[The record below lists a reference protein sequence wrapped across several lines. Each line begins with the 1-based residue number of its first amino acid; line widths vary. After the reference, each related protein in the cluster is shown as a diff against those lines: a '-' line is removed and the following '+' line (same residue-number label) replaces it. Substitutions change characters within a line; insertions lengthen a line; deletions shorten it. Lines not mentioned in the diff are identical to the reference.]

1 LFREYFHHAWTIA
14 ALPFD
19 NGPALLL
26 AVDEDQW
33 MVGADRIA
41 RDVLGLEDDR
51 LASGVPLS
59 AAFEFDRLLF
69 RQTGDKDIAARV
81 MRPAAEDR
89 GMRCLRR
96 P

>member
-26 AVDEDQW
+26 AVDEHQW

-41 RDVLGLEDDR
+41 RDGLGLEDDR
-51 LASGVPLS
+51 LASGVPPVGGFRIRPFALS
-59 AAFEFDRLLF
+59 PD
-69 RQTGDKDIAARV
+69 GDKDIAARV